1 MNPLE
6 HYIKLKEHYLDVTE
20 GRETL
25 SSISEISQILCC
37 TMRNANIIL
46 NKLKESELITWISQ
60 RGRGKRSRLIFNKSL
75 TNAANEHLLTL
86 INEKGLEGGY
96 EFISS
101 VDFPSET
108 MKSLYNLFESQ
119 FGFQSIT
126 KEKSQKDILT
136 ISHPS
141 EIITLDPAKV
151 SIVNEA
157 HLVTQIFDR
166 LVIYDEK
173 AKIVVPHLVHFWET
187 KDGLK
192 WTFYLRKGVMF
203 HHQKELTSEDVVYTF
218 NRLIKEDNPFL
229 KSLFEDIQSVQ
240 AKDLYTVNFY
250 LHENNYVFPH
260 LLSSIYASILPED
273 IPFNARL
280 PIGSGPF
287 KVTKHTN
294 KKLTLNVF
302 PNYFKER
309 AFLDQ
314 VDILFITRIKEKMKF
329 IEKNKKIAKP
339 LNQNRIENGS
349 YCFFFN
355 FRKKGTHNE
364 FYFRKALNTLF
375 DRNQLIADLK
385 GERAFP
391 SSTFTPFNSV
401 RINKKENSS
410 LEKARNYLNR
420 TNYQGEDLFIT
431 VFDYKPFLEDV
442 QWFKMQCEKIGV
454 NINIRK
460 SSISQIQNKETLI
473 NTDILYGGVIMDEN
487 FDIAMFNLYKR
498 NPIFRQFF
506 NDEYLNRVDLS
517 LELAKKEK
525 NFKTRK
531 QIYDQIERFI
541 TNQLLI
547 LFSYHTYDEPQFSEL
562 MKGIEVNNYGW
573 IDFRKT
579 WIKVDSN
586 GNVQPHMFIF

>member
-1 MNPLE
+1 M
-6 HYIKLKEHYLDVTE
+6 EHYLKLKKHYLHVKE
-20 GRETL
+20 GKETQ
-25 SSISEISQILCC
+25 SSISEVSQILCC

-46 NKLKESELITWISQ
+46 NKLKENDLITWISQ
-60 RGRGKRSRLIFNKSL
+60 RGRGKKSRLTFKKSL

-86 INEKGLEGGY
+86 INEKGLESGY

-101 VDFPSET
+101 ADFPNET
-108 MKSLYNLFESQ
+108 MISLYNLFESQ
-119 FGFQSIT
+119 FGFRSIT
-126 KEKSQKDILT
+126 KEKGQKDILT

-141 EIITLDPAKV
+141 EINTLDPAKV

-166 LVIYDEK
+166 LVLYDEK
-173 AKIVVPHLVHFWET
+173 AKSVVPHLVHYWEN

-218 NRLIKEDNPFL
+218 NRLIKEDSPVL
-229 KSLFEDIQSVQ
+229 KSLFEDIQYVE
-240 AKDLYTVNFY
+240 AKGLYTVNFY
-250 LHENNYVFPH
+250 LYKHNYVFPY
-260 LLSSIYASILPED
+260 LLSSIYASILPGD
-273 IPFNARL
+273 VPFEATM

-287 KVTKHTN
+287 QVTKHTN
-294 KKLTLNVF
+294 EKLTLNVF
-302 PNYFKER
+302 QKYFKER

-314 VDILFITRIKEKMKF
+314 VDILFTPRIKEKMTF
-329 IEKNKKIAKP
+329 IEENKKSEKTF
-339 LNQNRIENGS
+339 NQNRIENGS

-355 FRKKGTHNE
+355 FRKKGIHNE
-364 FYFRKALNTLF
+364 YYFRKALNTLL
-375 DRNQLIADLK
+375 DKKQLITDLK

-391 SSTFTPFNSV
+391 SSSFTPFNSASV
-401 RINKKENSS
+401 NKIEHSS
-410 LEKARNYLNR
+410 IEEAKKYLNMS
-420 TNYQGEDLFIT
+420 NYQGEGLFLT

-442 QWFKMQCEKIGV
+442 QWFKVQCEKVGV

-460 SSISQIQNKETLI
+460 SSISQLQNKETLI

-487 FDIAMFNLYKR
+487 YDIAMFNLYHR
-498 NPIFRQFF
+498 NPIVRQFF

-525 NFKTRK
+525 NFKARK
-531 QIYDQIERFI
+531 QIYDRIEHFI

-547 LFSYHTYDEPQFSEL
+547 LYSYHTFDEPQFSEL
-562 MKGIEVNNYGW
+562 MKGLEVNNYGW

-579 WIKVDSN
+579 WIKVDSS
-586 GNVQPHMFIF
+586 GNLQPHMIIF